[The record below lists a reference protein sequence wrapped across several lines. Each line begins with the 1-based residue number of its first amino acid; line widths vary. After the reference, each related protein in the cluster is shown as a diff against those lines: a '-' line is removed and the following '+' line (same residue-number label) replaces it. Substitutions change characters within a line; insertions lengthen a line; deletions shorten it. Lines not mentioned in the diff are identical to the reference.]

1 MSEELSI
8 AEESSDYPDF
18 NFTLCQLPELEHV
31 IGKTPPSPLS
41 HIVLPRPCSELQN
54 YCRKML
60 AQGDEGGGGVPTYVM
75 TVIQIFY
82 ALVCICG
89 LVGNSLVI
97 YVVLRWDKPP
107 FLLPHL
113 PSNL

>member
-1 MSEELSI
+1 
-8 AEESSDYPDF
+8 
-18 NFTLCQLPELEHV
+18 
-31 IGKTPPSPLS
+31 
-41 HIVLPRPCSELQN
+41 
-54 YCRKML
+54 ML
-60 AQGDEGGGGVPTYVM
+60 AQADEGGGGVPTYVM

-107 FLLPHL
+107 SSPPPPF
-113 PSNL
+113 

>member
-31 IGKTPPSPLS
+31 IGKTSPLPPSPHS
-41 HIVLPRPCSELQN
+41 VTQYLPRLCSELQN

-60 AQGDEGGGGVPTYVM
+60 AQADEGGGGVPTYVM

-97 YVVLRWDKPP
+97 YVVLR
-107 FLLPHL
+107 
-113 PSNL
+113 

>member
-31 IGKTPPSPLS
+31 IGKTITPTSS
-41 HIVLPRPCSELQN
+41 MVLLIPRLCPELQN

-60 AQGDEGGGGVPTYVM
+60 PLGDEGGGGVPTYVM

-82 ALVCICG
+82 ALVCVCG

-97 YVVLRWDKPP
+97 YVVLR
-107 FLLPHL
+107 
-113 PSNL
+113 

>member
-1 MSEELSI
+1 M
-8 AEESSDYPDF
+8 
-18 NFTLCQLPELEHV
+18 LPE
-31 IGKTPPSPLS
+31 
-41 HIVLPRPCSELQN
+41 
-54 YCRKML
+54 
-60 AQGDEGGGGVPTYVM
+60 GDEGGGGLPTYVM

-107 FLLPHL
+107 LPPSL
-113 PSNL
+113 PPS